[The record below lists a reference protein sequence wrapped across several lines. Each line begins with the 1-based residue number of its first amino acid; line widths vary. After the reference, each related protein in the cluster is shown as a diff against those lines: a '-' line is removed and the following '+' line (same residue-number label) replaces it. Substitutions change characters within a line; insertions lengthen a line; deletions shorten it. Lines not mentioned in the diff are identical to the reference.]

1 MTHDTRTTPP
11 AWVLPVCA
19 ILCAV
24 MWGSAFPGV
33 KYLYRTAT
41 DQLGVA
47 TTLWVCLLLAGVRF
61 TIGGGALLAIT
72 PGVWAATKR
81 APLKPLIAF
90 GLLQTFLQYLLFYT
104 SMTIASGSL
113 GAMLTVSGNFF
124 WVILAPLLL
133 RSPWPRPI
141 QWLMLMLG
149 ATGVIWA
156 VAAPGA
162 DAGNPVLGA
171 ALFLGAS
178 FCGSLALIVVQS
190 LKAHLPMRTA
200 TGLSLFGG
208 GLALLLCAAPA
219 WSQIPTLFTHPGMI
233 AVTLY
238 MAFVSATAFSV
249 WNWLTTKFPVNLLAA
264 YRFFIP
270 VSGVTLSTLFIP
282 GESPGAGIIG
292 GGILVLLA
300 VAGLQRYQV
309 RPAAGVR

>member
-1 MTHDTRTTPP
+1 
-11 AWVLPVCA
+11 
-19 ILCAV
+19 

-33 KYLYRTAT
+33 KYLYRTT
-41 DQLGVA
+41 SNELGIE
-47 TTLWVCLLLAGVRF
+47 TTLWVCLLLAGMRF
-61 TIGGGALLAIT
+61 TIGGGMLMLVT
-72 PGVWAATKR
+72 PGVFREAKR
-81 APLKPLIAF
+81 APIKPLIAF
-90 GLLQTFLQYLLFYT
+90 GLLQTYLQYLLFYT
-104 SMTIASGSL
+104 SMTVASGTL

-124 WVILAPLLL
+124 WVILAPMLLG
-133 RSPWPRPI
+133 SPWPRPI
-141 QWLMLMLG
+141 QWLMLVLG
-149 ATGVIWA
+149 AAGVIWA

-162 DAGNPVLGA
+162 EAGNPVLGA

-190 LKAHLPMRTA
+190 LKEHISMRAA

-208 GLALLLCAAPA
+208 GVALLLSAAPA
-219 WSQIPTLFTHPGMI
+219 WHHLPTLFAHPGII
-233 AVTLY
+233 AVTIY
-238 MAFVSATAFSV
+238 MAFVSASAFSL

-282 GESPGAGIIG
+282 GETPGAGIIG

-309 RPAAGVR
+309 RPVAGVR